1 MTQSDN
7 WASNR
12 GNPQRKNGLWP
23 RSPLVTCDDT
33 TSDVA
38 PATTLRDRVAVRDPR
53 LVVTER
59 HIGLIVTLGGVR

>member
-7 WASNR
+7 WASTR
-12 GNPQRKNGLWP
+12 EPPKGKKAFGRV
-23 RSPLVTCDDT
+23 PLLLTCDNT
-33 TSDVA
+33 TDCVA